1 MDKRKDPLEVD
12 IKKILLEMRKYRMGL
27 IQTPDQLRFSYMAV
41 LEGAKYIMGDS
52 SVQACHHQYFKQN
65 HQKLVPGLDLLCL
78 CLWLFYGCVQKQWRE
93 LSRED
98 QEPLSE
104 SPPPPQPP
112 KCTERYNG
120 SKLSR
125 LEDGMDSK
133 TSKKTVLETPNKE
146 PDRDARTM
154 YVTRRCIFLI

>member
-1 MDKRKDPLEVD
+1 
-12 IKKILLEMRKYRMGL
+12 MGL

-52 SVQACHHQYFKQN
+52 SVQACHF
-65 HQKLVPGLDLLCL
+65 LTESPLTGPWTRFTVFVFIVFIIV
-78 CLWLFYGCVQKQWRE
+78 FYECVQKQWRE

-133 TSKKTVLETPNKE
+133 TGKKTGLETPNKE

-154 YVTRRCIFLI
+154 YVTRHCIF

>member
-1 MDKRKDPLEVD
+1 M
-12 IKKILLEMRKYRMGL
+12 
-27 IQTPDQLRFSYMAV
+27 
-41 LEGAKYIMGDS
+41 
-52 SVQACHHQYFKQN
+52 
-65 HQKLVPGLDLLCL
+65 
-78 CLWLFYGCVQKQWRE
+78 CVQKQWRE

-125 LEDGMDSK
+125 LEDGMDPK
-133 TSKKTVLETPNKE
+133 TGKKTGLETPNKE
-146 PDRDARTM
+146 SDRDAGINARKRHRDEKMSNPTQK
-154 YVTRRCIFLI
+154 TQKQTKPRINDPDKKRKR